1 MTLPTFQGPKA
12 CGAEETC
19 INREVWG
26 DGPLAPA
33 SSLKAK
39 ALCRYNILL
48 YVHYG

>member
-12 CGAEETC
+12 CGQRRLASIAKYGEM
-19 INREVWG
+19 
-26 DGPLAPA
+26 DALAPA